1 MTHLSADLYAV
12 YERLARKHDI
22 AEIKQYMRDSLSPVL
37 SQEERKG
44 TRWFMNREGTKE

>member
-1 MTHLSADLYAV
+1 MSYSLSADMYSV

-37 SQEERKG
+37 SQEDRLRP
-44 TRWFMNREGTKE
+44 RWFMNAEGAE